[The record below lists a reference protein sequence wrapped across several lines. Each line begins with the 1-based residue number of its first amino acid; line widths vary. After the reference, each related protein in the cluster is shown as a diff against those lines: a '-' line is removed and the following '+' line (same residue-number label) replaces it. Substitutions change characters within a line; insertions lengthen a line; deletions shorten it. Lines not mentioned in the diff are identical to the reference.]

1 MLLIHGMIHTM
12 EGETYTDGFV
22 HIDGTKIQAAGEMSS
37 LPDIPEDVIDL
48 KGAHVYPGFIDAH
61 SHIGI
66 CEDGLGFEG
75 EDVNEETHPL
85 TPQLRAIDAVNFL
98 DDCFKEA
105 VAAGITTVLTGP
117 GSANPIGGQWV
128 AMKTFGHS
136 MEEMTIKE
144 PVGMKF
150 AFGENPKSCYNAKSM
165 APVTRMAT
173 AALIRKQLQKARNYI
188 EDIKRA
194 AEDEELDE
202 PEYDDKCEALIPVLN
217 RKIKAFM
224 HAHRAD
230 DILTA
235 VRIAKEFNLDYV
247 IVHATEGYKIADIL
261 AKENAAVI
269 TGPIICDRSKPE
281 LKGLT
286 PKNTAL
292 LYEKGLSCAVC
303 TDHPVIPI
311 QYLPLSAA
319 ICVKEGL
326 PREEAIRAMT
336 IRAAR
341 IAGIDERVGSI
352 LPGKDA
358 DLAVFS
364 EDPLLV
370 ASSPSLV
377 VINGQLVHQ
386 ANS

>member
-1 MLLIHGMIHTM
+1 MNDLY
-12 EGETYTDGFV
+12 ETYGYYQNATLNF
-22 HIDGTKIQAAGEMSS
+22 
-37 LPDIPEDVIDL
+37 
-48 KGAHVYPGFIDAH
+48 
-61 SHIGI
+61 
-66 CEDGLGFEG
+66 GFEG

-136 MEEMTIKE
+136 MEDMAVKE

-173 AALIRKQLQKARNYI
+173 AALIRKQLQKAKNYI
-188 EDIKRA
+188 SDIARA

-202 PEYDDKCEALIPVLN
+202 PDFDDKCEALIPVLN
-217 RKIKAFM
+217 GEVKAFM

-235 VRIAKEFNLDYV
+235 VRIAKEFGLDYV
-247 IVHATEGYKIADIL
+247 LVHATEGYKIADIL
-261 AKENAAVI
+261 ARENAAVI

-292 LYEKGLSCAVC
+292 LYEKGISCAVC

-336 IRAAR
+336 IRAAQ
-341 IAGIDERVGSI
+341 IAGIEERVGSL

-358 DLAVFS
+358 DFVVFAD
-364 EDPLLV
+364 DPLLV

-377 VINGQLVHQ
+377 VISGQAVYR

>member
-336 IRAAR
+336 IRAAQ

-377 VINGQLVHQ
+377 VINGQLVYQ

>member
-1 MLLIHGMIHTM
+1 MFYIHGVIHTM
-12 EGETYTDGFV
+12 EQDVFEDGFLQTE
-22 HIDGTKIQAAGEMSS
+22 GSKIAAVGPMSTLS
-37 LPDIPEDVIDL
+37 EIPSDAVDL
-48 KGAHVYPGFIDAH
+48 KGVCVYPGFIDAH

-136 MEEMTIKE
+136 MEDMTVKE

-173 AALIRKQLQKARNYI
+173 AALIRKQLQKAKNYI
-188 EDIKRA
+188 SDIERA

-202 PEYDDKCEALIPVLN
+202 PDFDDKCEALIPVLN
-217 RKIKAFM
+217 REIKAFM

-235 VRIAKEFNLDYV
+235 LRIAKEFGLDYV
-247 IVHATEGYKIADIL
+247 LVHATEGYKIADIL

-292 LYEKGLSCAVC
+292 LYKKGLSCAVC

-336 IRAAR
+336 IRAAQ
-341 IAGIDERVGSI
+341 IAGIEERVGSL

-358 DLAVFS
+358 DFVVFAD
-364 EDPLLV
+364 DPLLV

-377 VINGQLVHQ
+377 VINGHPVYR

>member
-1 MLLIHGMIHTM
+1 MLLIHGVIHTM
-12 EGETYTDGFV
+12 EDETYADGFV
-22 HIDGTKIQAAGEMSS
+22 QVNGDKIQ
-37 LPDIPEDVIDL
+37 DVGDMARFSGSVGDAIDL

-61 SHIGI
+61 THLGM

-85 TPQLRAIDAVNFL
+85 TPQLRAVDAVNFL

-105 VAAGITTVLTGP
+105 AAAGITTVLTGP

-128 AMKTFGHS
+128 AMKTVGRS
-136 MEEMTIKE
+136 MEDMTIRE
-144 PVGMKF
+144 PIGMKF

-194 AEDEELDE
+194 AADEDLDE

-217 RKIKAFM
+217 REVKAFM

-235 VRIAKEFNLDYV
+235 VRIAKEFHLDYV

-261 AKENAAVI
+261 AEENAAGI

-292 LYEKGLSCAVC
+292 LYQEGISCAVC

-326 PREEAIRAMT
+326 PHEEAIRAMT
-336 IRAAR
+336 IRAAQ

-352 LPGKDA
+352 SAGKDA
-358 DLAVFS
+358 DFVVFS

-370 ASSPSLV
+370 SASPRLV
-377 VINGQLVHQ
+377 VVNGKIVHQ

>member
-303 TDHPVIPI
+303 TYHPVIPI

-336 IRAAR
+336 IRAAQ

>member
-1 MLLIHGMIHTM
+1 MLYIHGVIHTM
-12 EGETYTDGFV
+12 EQDVFEDGFLQTEGSR
-22 HIDGTKIQAAGEMSS
+22 IAAVGPMEALSEISS
-37 LPDIPEDVIDL
+37 DAVDL

-98 DDCFKEA
+98 DNCFKEA
-105 VAAGITTVLTGP
+105 IAAGITTVLTGP

-128 AMKTFGHS
+128 AMKTFGYS
-136 MEEMTIKE
+136 MEDMAIKE

-173 AALIRKQLQKARNYI
+173 AALIRKQLQKAKNYI
-188 EDIKRA
+188 SDIERA

-202 PEYDDKCEALIPVLN
+202 PDFDDKCEALIPVLN
-217 RKIKAFM
+217 GKIKAFM

-235 VRIAKEFNLDYV
+235 VRIAKEFGLDYV
-247 IVHATEGYKIADIL
+247 LVHATEGYKIADIL
-261 AKENAAVI
+261 AKENAAII

-336 IRAAR
+336 IRAAQ
-341 IAGIDERVGSI
+341 IAGIDERVGS
-352 LPGKDA
+352 LLSGKDA
-358 DLAVFS
+358 DFVVFAD
-364 EDPLLV
+364 DPLLV

-377 VINGQLVHQ
+377 VINGQAVYR

>member
-1 MLLIHGMIHTM
+1 MFYIHGVIHTM
-12 EGETYTDGFV
+12 EQDVFEDGFLQTE
-22 HIDGTKIQAAGEMSS
+22 GSKIAAVGPMSTLS
-37 LPDIPEDVIDL
+37 EIPSDAVDL
-48 KGAHVYPGFIDAH
+48 KGVCVYPGFIDAH

-136 MEEMTIKE
+136 MEDMTVKE

-173 AALIRKQLQKARNYI
+173 AALIRKQLQKAKNYI
-188 EDIKRA
+188 SDIERA

-202 PEYDDKCEALIPVLN
+202 PDFDDKCEALIPVLN
-217 RKIKAFM
+217 REIKAFM

-235 VRIAKEFNLDYV
+235 VRIAKEFGLDYV
-247 IVHATEGYKIADIL
+247 LVHATEGYKIADIL
-261 AKENAAVI
+261 AKENTAVI

-292 LYEKGLSCAVC
+292 LYKKGLSCAVC

-336 IRAAR
+336 IRAAQ
-341 IAGIDERVGSI
+341 IAGIEERVGSL

-358 DLAVFS
+358 DFVVFAD
-364 EDPLLV
+364 DPLLV

-377 VINGQLVHQ
+377 VINGQTVYR

>member
-1 MLLIHGMIHTM
+1 MLYLHGVIHTM
-12 EGETYTDGFV
+12 EQDVFEDGFLETEGSR
-22 HIDGTKIQAAGEMSS
+22 IALIGPMDMLSE
-37 LPDIPEDVIDL
+37 IPSDAVDL

-105 VAAGITTVLTGP
+105 VAAGVTTVLTGP

-136 MEEMTIKE
+136 MEDMTIKE

-173 AALIRKQLQKARNYI
+173 AALIRKQLQKAKNYI
-188 EDIKRA
+188 SDIERA

-202 PEYDDKCEALIPVLN
+202 PDFDDKCEALIPVL
-217 RKIKAFM
+217 KGEIKAFM

-235 VRIAKEFNLDYV
+235 VRIAKEFGLDYV
-247 IVHATEGYKIADIL
+247 LVHATEGYKIADIL

-336 IRAAR
+336 IRAAQ
-341 IAGIDERVGSI
+341 IAGIDERVGSL

-358 DLAVFS
+358 DFVVFAD
-364 EDPLLV
+364 DPLLV

-377 VINGQLVHQ
+377 VINGQTVFR

>member
-336 IRAAR
+336 IRAAQ

>member
-1 MLLIHGMIHTM
+1 MLYIHGVIHTM
-12 EGETYTDGFV
+12 EQDVFEDGFLKTE
-22 HIDGTKIQAAGEMSS
+22 GSKIAAVGPMDTLSEISS
-37 LPDIPEDVIDL
+37 DAVDL

-105 VAAGITTVLTGP
+105 IAAGITTVLTGP

-136 MEEMTIKE
+136 MEDMTIKE

-173 AALIRKQLQKARNYI
+173 AALIRKQLQKAKNYI
-188 EDIKRA
+188 SDIERA

-202 PEYDDKCEALIPVLN
+202 PDFDDKCEALIPVL
-217 RKIKAFM
+217 KGEIKAFM

-235 VRIAKEFNLDYV
+235 VRIAKEFGLDYV
-247 IVHATEGYKIADIL
+247 LVHATEGYKIADIL

-336 IRAAR
+336 IRAAQ
-341 IAGIDERVGSI
+341 IAGIDERVGSL

-358 DLAVFS
+358 DFAVFAD
-364 EDPLLV
+364 DPLLV

-377 VINGQLVHQ
+377 VINGQTVHR

>member
-1 MLLIHGMIHTM
+1 MFYIHGVIHTM
-12 EGETYTDGFV
+12 EQDVFEDGFLQTE
-22 HIDGTKIQAAGEMSS
+22 GSKIAAVGPMSTLS
-37 LPDIPEDVIDL
+37 EIPSDAVDL
-48 KGAHVYPGFIDAH
+48 KGVCVYPGFIDAH

-136 MEEMTIKE
+136 MEDMTVKE

-173 AALIRKQLQKARNYI
+173 AALIRKQLQKAKNYI
-188 EDIKRA
+188 SDIERA

-202 PEYDDKCEALIPVLN
+202 PDFDDKCEALIPVLN
-217 RKIKAFM
+217 REIKAFM

-235 VRIAKEFNLDYV
+235 VRIAKEFGLDYV
-247 IVHATEGYKIADIL
+247 LVHATEGYKIADIL

-292 LYEKGLSCAVC
+292 LYKKGLSCAVC

-336 IRAAR
+336 IRAAQ
-341 IAGIDERVGSI
+341 IAGIEERVGSL

-358 DLAVFS
+358 DFVVFAD
-364 EDPLLV
+364 DPLLV

-377 VINGQLVHQ
+377 VINGQTVYR

>member
-85 TPQLRAIDAVNFL
+85 TPQLRAIDAVNVL

-336 IRAAR
+336 IRAAQ

-377 VINGQLVHQ
+377 VINGQLVYQ

>member
-1 MLLIHGMIHTM
+1 
-12 EGETYTDGFV
+12 
-22 HIDGTKIQAAGEMSS
+22 
-37 LPDIPEDVIDL
+37 
-48 KGAHVYPGFIDAH
+48 
-61 SHIGI
+61 
-66 CEDGLGFEG
+66 
-75 EDVNEETHPL
+75 
-85 TPQLRAIDAVNFL
+85 
-98 DDCFKEA
+98 
-105 VAAGITTVLTGP
+105 
-117 GSANPIGGQWV
+117 
-128 AMKTFGHS
+128 
-136 MEEMTIKE
+136 
-144 PVGMKF
+144 
-150 AFGENPKSCYNAKSM
+150 M

-173 AALIRKQLQKARNYI
+173 AALIRKQLQKAKNYI
-188 EDIKRA
+188 SDIARA

-202 PEYDDKCEALIPVLN
+202 PDFDDKCEALIPVLN
-217 RKIKAFM
+217 GEVKAFM

-235 VRIAKEFNLDYV
+235 VRIAKEFGLDYV
-247 IVHATEGYKIADIL
+247 LVHATEGYKIADIL
-261 AKENAAVI
+261 ARENAAVI

-292 LYEKGLSCAVC
+292 LYEKGISCAVC

-336 IRAAR
+336 IRAAQ
-341 IAGIDERVGSI
+341 IAGIEERVGSL

-358 DLAVFS
+358 DFVVFAD
-364 EDPLLV
+364 DPLLV

-377 VINGQLVHQ
+377 VISGQAVYR

>member
-1 MLLIHGMIHTM
+1 MVYIHGIIHTM
-12 EGETYTDGFV
+12 EQDVFEDGFLQTE
-22 HIDGTKIQAAGEMSS
+22 GSKISAVGPMSA
-37 LPDIPEDVIDL
+37 LTEIPSDAVDL
-48 KGAHVYPGFIDAH
+48 KGACVYPGFIDAH

-117 GSANPIGGQWV
+117 GSANPIGGQWI

-136 MEEMTIKE
+136 MEDMTVKE

-165 APVTRMAT
+165 APITRMAT
-173 AALIRKQLQKARNYI
+173 AALIRKQLQKAKNYI
-188 EDIKRA
+188 SDIARA

-202 PEYDDKCEALIPVLN
+202 PDFDDKCEALIPVLN
-217 RKIKAFM
+217 GEVKAFM

-235 VRIAKEFNLDYV
+235 VRIAKEFGLDYV
-247 IVHATEGYKIADIL
+247 LVHATEGYKIADIL

-292 LYEKGLSCAVC
+292 LYEKGISCAVC

-336 IRAAR
+336 IRAAQ
-341 IAGIDERVGSI
+341 IAGIEERVGSL

-358 DLAVFS
+358 DFVVFAD
-364 EDPLLV
+364 DPLLV

-377 VINGQLVHQ
+377 AINGQAVYR